1 MCPGETKVRVEHD
14 MTEIVT
20 VPERQAREAARGG
33 AAARRVMDAIKEFGA
48 AHGGRY
54 HVFGSAA
61 AHRKTFDSDFNVLVD
76 FPPERESEA
85 AEFVEN
91 ACRSA
96 GIPFDVYLKSTA
108 SPRFLDRIRSRMI
121 ALP

>member
-1 MCPGETKVRVEHD
+1 

-20 VPERQAREAARGG
+20 VPERQAREAARRS
-33 AAARRVMDAIKEFGA
+33 AAARRVMDAIREFGA

-54 HVFGSAA
+54 HIFGSAA
-61 AHRKTFDSDFNVLVD
+61 SHRMTFNSDFDILVD
-76 FPPERESEA
+76 FPPDRESEA

-96 GIPFDVYLKSTA
+96 S
-108 SPRFLDRIRSRMI
+108 IRSTCISSRPQARGFWTGSAPGRSRCHERFSTGEI
-121 ALP
+121 LAPG